1 MITRYSIGTV
11 IVLAVA
17 LSAARGQ
24 DTSTPQVPTPPA
36 TGAGAETNPQQEPGT
51 PPTPAYGQENP
62 PLPITENPPISGLDL
77 PGLESHGA
85 PLSYLQPGVHVT
97 ESVDSNVSD
106 ALGGS
111 SVHSI
116 TRAFGSLTLQR
127 LWSNYDLA
135 LDYVGGVGYYDAPGL
150 GAKLVQELDLD
161 QKIKW
166 KRGQLSLKDNF
177 SYLPEGN
184 FGLTYGSVGSQ
195 ENLLGGGF
203 LGGGAFGSL
212 GQVPRIMNL
221 SAAEISQS
229 LSPKSAIT
237 LTGGYGLLHFTGKD
251 AQGIS
256 YLGSSQVSAQAGYN
270 RTISRH
276 DQVALVYGYQ
286 GFRFSPSAGT
296 GTAFHT
302 QVVQVMYGHRI
313 SGRMDFL
320 VGAGPQITSIT
331 NLTFLGPLRTTQ
343 LSVAGRASLRYR
355 FPKTSLDMA
364 FERYTTNGSGLFA
377 GAQSNTVRMTLN
389 RPITRVWSGFVD
401 VGYSHNSRLQP
412 AASGVNARNYGF
424 GFAGFGARRSLGRY
438 FGVFASYQFN
448 ELYFDSSFCGGLS
461 PCARTSQ
468 RHVATFGL
476 DWTPRPIRL
485 D

>member
-11 IVLAVA
+11 VVLAVA

-24 DTSTPQVPTPPA
+24 DTSTPQTTDPPA
-36 TGAGAETNPQQEPGT
+36 TGASTDTNPQQEPGT

-85 PLSYLQPGVHVT
+85 PLSYLQPGVHIS

-111 SVHSI
+111 RVRSI

-150 GAKLVQELDLD
+150 GAKLVQALNVN

-166 KRGQLSLKDNF
+166 KRGQLTLRDNF

-184 FGLTYGSVGSQ
+184 FGLAYGSLGSQ
-195 ENLLGGGF
+195 QNLLGGGF

-212 GQVPRIMNL
+212 GQVPRITNL

-237 LTGGYGLLHFTGKD
+237 LTGGYGFMHFTGTG

-256 YLGSSQVSAQAGYN
+256 YLGSSQASVQAGYN

-276 DQVALVYGYQ
+276 DQIALVYGYQ
-286 GFRFSPSAGT
+286 GFRFSPIAGA

-320 VGAGPQITSIT
+320 AGAGPQITSIT
-331 NLTFLGPLRTTQ
+331 NFTLFGPVGTNRV
-343 LSVAGRASLRYR
+343 SVAGRASLRYR
-355 FPKTSLDMA
+355 FPKTSLDLA
-364 FERYTTNGSGLFA
+364 FERYTTSGSGLFA
-377 GAQSNTVRMTLN
+377 GAQSNTVRLAAN
-389 RPITRVWSGFVD
+389 RPITRVWNGFVD

-412 AASGVNARNYGF
+412 AASGVNAKNYGF
-424 GFAGFGARRSLGRY
+424 GFAGFGARRPLGRN

-448 ELYFDSSFCGGLS
+448 ELYFDSSFCSGLS
-461 PCARTSQ
+461 PCSRTSQ
-468 RHVATFGL
+468 RHVGTFGF
-476 DWTPRPIRL
+476 DWTPRPIRI

>member
-1 MITRYSIGTV
+1 MSKRHNIGMLV
-11 IVLAVA
+11 VLAVT

-24 DTSTPQVPTPPA
+24 DASAPQATTPPA
-36 TGAGAETNPQQEPGT
+36 TGASADTNPQQEPVT
-51 PPTPAYGQENP
+51 PPTPAYGQENTP
-62 PLPITENPPISGLDL
+62 PPITENPPISGLDL

-85 PLSYLQPGVHVT
+85 PLSYLQAGVHVA
-97 ESVDSNVSD
+97 ESVDSNVSG

-111 SVHSI
+111 AVRSI
-116 TRAFGSLTLQR
+116 TRASGSLTLQR

-135 LDYVGGVGYYDAPGL
+135 LDYVGGVGYYDARGE
-150 GAKLVQELDLD
+150 GAKLVQALNLN

-166 KRGQLSLKDNF
+166 KRGQLTLRDNF

-184 FGLTYGSVGSQ
+184 FGFAYGSLGPQ

-203 LGGGAFGSL
+203 LGGGAFGAL

-237 LTGGYGLLHFTGKD
+237 LTGGYGILHFTGKD
-251 AQGIS
+251 PQGIS
-256 YLGSSQVSAQAGYN
+256 FLGSSQVSLQAGYN

-276 DQVALVYGYQ
+276 DQIALVYGYQ
-286 GFRFSPSAGT
+286 GFRFSPTAGA

-302 QVVQVMYGHRI
+302 NVVQGMYGHRI

-331 NLTFLGPLRTTQ
+331 NFTFLGPLRTNR
-343 LSVAGRASLRYR
+343 LSVAGRASLRYA
-355 FPKTSLDMA
+355 FPKTSLDLA
-364 FERYTTNGSGLFA
+364 FERYTTSGSGLFA
-377 GAQSNTVRMTLN
+377 GAQSNTVRFRAS

-412 AASGVNARNYGF
+412 AGSSVNAKNYGY
-424 GFAGFGARRSLGRY
+424 GFAGLGARRSLGRNFAV
-438 FGVFASYQFN
+438 FGSYHFN
-448 ELYFDSSFCGGLS
+448 ELYFDSSFCAGLS

-476 DWTPRPIRL
+476 DWMPRPIRI